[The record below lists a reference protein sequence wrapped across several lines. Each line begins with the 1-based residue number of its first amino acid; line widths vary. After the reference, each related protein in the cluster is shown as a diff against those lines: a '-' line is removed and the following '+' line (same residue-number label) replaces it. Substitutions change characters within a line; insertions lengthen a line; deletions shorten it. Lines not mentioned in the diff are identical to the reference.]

1 MFCEVF
7 NMRIKVSLLILI
19 HVLILSVNGGV
30 FESPNADDANY
41 WREHAEK
48 HLQKI
53 LDKQGIKSV
62 NVAKNVIYFVGDGM
76 SVATIAAG
84 RIFKG
89 QMNRNAGEETELVF
103 ESFPYLGMA
112 KTYNIDKQVP
122 DSAATATAL
131 FTGVKSAYKTLGLN
145 PASENSTENDRLSSI
160 MDWAQAANKRT
171 GIVTTTRYVLKK
183 FHIFNKLIYFSF
195 DNFMLP

>member
-1 MFCEVF
+1 MWTKIGLIVVF
-7 NMRIKVSLLILI
+7 HM
-19 HVLILSVNGGV
+19 LILSVYSAV

-41 WREHAEK
+41 WRKHAEK

-53 LDKQGIKSV
+53 LEKQGIKSV

-89 QMNRNAGEETELVF
+89 QMNKKAGEETELIF
-103 ESFPYLGMA
+103 ESFPHLGMA

-145 PASENSTENDRLSSI
+145 PATDNSTENDRLPSI
-160 MDWAQAANKRT
+160 MDWAQTAEKRT
-171 GIVTTTRYVLKK
+171 GIVTTTR
-183 FHIFNKLIYFSF
+183 
-195 DNFMLP
+195 

>member
-1 MFCEVF
+1 
-7 NMRIKVSLLILI
+7 MRTKVILLLVVI
-19 HVLILSVNGGV
+19 HMLVLSVNSGV

-41 WREHAEK
+41 WRKHAEM
-48 HLQKI
+48 HLQKV
-53 LDKQGIKSV
+53 LDQQGLKSV
-62 NVAKNVIYFVGDGM
+62 SVAKNVIYFVGDGM

-89 QMNRNAGEETELVF
+89 QMNRKAGEETNLVF
-103 ESFPYLGMA
+103 ETFPNLGMA

-131 FTGVKSAYKTLGLN
+131 FTGVKAAYKTLGLN
-145 PASENSTENDRLSSI
+145 PATDNSTENDRLPSI

-171 GIVTTTRYVLKK
+171 GFVTTTRYK
-183 FHIFNKLIYFSF
+183 INRFSF
-195 DNFMLP
+195 FQQNLFIF